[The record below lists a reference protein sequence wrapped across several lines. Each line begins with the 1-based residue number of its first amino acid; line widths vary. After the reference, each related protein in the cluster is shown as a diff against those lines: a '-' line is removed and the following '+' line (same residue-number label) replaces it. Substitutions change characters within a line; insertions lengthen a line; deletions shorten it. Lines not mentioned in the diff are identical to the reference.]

1 MFIKLLLGFTLI
13 PLAEMY
19 LLIEVGSRIGTLNTI
34 SLVLLTGI
42 VGAWL
47 ARMEGFNTMRRVQ
60 ESLNQ
65 GVMPAEEM
73 IDAMLILLAGILLF
87 TPGFITDT
95 FGLVLLFPLSRNA
108 FKRWLRR
115 RFDAWMR
122 EGRVT
127 VIRRM

>member
-34 SLVLLTGI
+34 CLVLLTGI
-42 VGAWL
+42 AGAWL
-47 ARMEGFNTMRRVQ
+47 ARLEGFNTMVRVR

-65 GVMPAEEM
+65 GLVPAEEM
-73 IDAMLILLAGILLF
+73 LDAMLILVAGILLF

-95 FGLVLLFPLSRNA
+95 FGLVLLFPPSRNA

-115 RFDAWMR
+115 RLDTWIS
-122 EGRVT
+122 EGKVT